1 MSVPHLLDVLAG
13 RRGCLISDLA
23 LSPLIHRSA
32 LWDLFGMEGQDYP
45 LSQWQ
50 DTVRYLTGYEH
61 DFESVEE
68 IKDFL
73 RKEMEV
79 QKNATSEF

>member
-1 MSVPHLLDVLAG
+1 MSAPHLLDVLAG

-23 LSPLIHRSA
+23 LSPFIRRAVL
-32 LWDLFGMEGQDYP
+32 LDLCRIEDQDYP
-45 LSQWQ
+45 LFQWQ

-73 RKEMEV
+73 CKEMEV
-79 QKNATSEF
+79 